1 MKFSFPDDTDKKFVV
16 EKVLLLEH
24 ICAYAPIKSN
34 HKTLYEIP
42 KVFDWNATETQPKT
56 ATD

>member
-42 KVFDWNATETQPKT
+42 KVFD
-56 ATD
+56 